1 MYGKI
6 LVAFGADISVK
17 NYQELTPRD
26 LAKQGQLLELLSQF
40 PEPLVNECLSLAS
53 LPQELESLNVDELKN
68 EIIGRLMVPERM
80 SGLVRL
86 IDTEIQHQK
95 EKLHVSPED
104 EFFSMTQ
111 RSLDQISE
119 DIAMNGQCSYI
130 KNWKKTAGNRVL
142 FLDGGGIRGLVQ
154 IEVLMELERR
164 TGRKITELFDWII
177 GTSTGGIVALGVV
190 YGK

>member
-86 IDTEIQHQK
+86 MDTEIHHQEK
-95 EKLHVSPED
+95 KLHVSPED
-104 EFFSMTQ
+104 EFLSLNQ
-111 RSLDQISE
+111 RSREQVSE
-119 DIAMNGQCSYI
+119 DMSMSDQRFYI
-130 KNWKKTAGNRVL
+130 NRWKKTAGNRVL
-142 FLDGGGIRGLVQ
+142 FLD
-154 IEVLMELERR
+154 
-164 TGRKITELFDWII
+164 
-177 GTSTGGIVALGVV
+177 
-190 YGK
+190 